1 MQGNQTTRLLNWTS
15 FVLMYD
21 LRMIFE
27 ISNFPFFILYNINM
41 TELEQA
47 PVLWSLKSY
56 HVFRKV
62 STIEIYLKRPKLIKF
77 ILWTLNHGLSYL
89 SNYENWFPCSIAQFL
104 YNFLYNTESYY
115 YKHCWL
121 IFFFDIFNLK
131 AFSGRLYAKDSD
143 QMWRIP
149 NSALSYPVHGCFA
162 NISLKT
168 CIILPQLRVWI
179 NLKI

>member
-15 FVLMYD
+15 FVLMYE

-27 ISNFPFFILYNINM
+27 LSNSPFFILYNVNM

-77 ILWTLNHGLSYL
+77 ILWTLNHRLSYL

-104 YNFLYNTESYY
+104 IHSLYKTESYY

-121 IFFFDIFNLK
+121 IFFFDILNFK
-131 AFSGRLYAKDSD
+131 AISDRLYAPVK
-143 QMWRIP
+143 MWRIP
-149 NSALSYPVHGCFA
+149 NSALNYPLHGCFA
-162 NISLKT
+162 NISLNT
-168 CIILPQLRVWI
+168 CIILPQLRAWI
-179 NLKI
+179 NLKN